1 MAVLPFCWYDI
12 EAVWMPERQEEQNSG
27 AICGFSLKKAYRSCS
42 LLWLF
47 IKVFNQSQR
56 TFHTELADVD
66 QQLVGI
72 GAAPVLIG
80 IRLIVILSSPVC
92 PLDRGGRLLF
102 RQIVAVH
109 NPFDAVLHGSAD
121 EDIQTAGILP
131 ENVVRA
137 PADDD
142 TGPALCQAFDDG

>member
-1 MAVLPFCWYDI
+1 MLFLPRESI
-12 EAVWMPERQEEQNSG
+12 
-27 AICGFSLKKAYRSCS
+27 SLLLFIIR

-56 TFHTELADVD
+56 SFHTELADVD

-80 IRLIVILSSPVC
+80 IRLVVVLSSPVR

-102 RQIVAVH
+102 CQVVAVH
-109 NPFDAVLHGSAD
+109 NPFNAVLHGRAD
-121 EDIQTAGILP
+121 EDIQTAGILT
-131 ENVVRA
+131 ENVVRT